1 MVKATCVGYP
11 SSEEFTLKLINF
23 DTVMIQ
29 AYLGKNFDE
38 LLKIYEQ
45 LSPKGRTSC
54 RKQLTALGLTN
65 FVKFL
70 APVQPADIKSCE
82 IKNKKAILGFENGEQ
97 WQIPVENAVAVPEI
111 AAVVIKTL
119 MK

>member
-11 SSEEFTLKLINF
+11 SSEEFTMKLINF

-45 LSPKGRTSC
+45 LTPKGKTSC
-54 RKQLTALGLTN
+54 RKQLNALGLTN

-70 APVQPADIKSCE
+70 APVQPADIKNCE
-82 IKNKKAILGFENGEQ
+82 IKNKKAVLVFENGE
-97 WQIPVENAVAVPEI
+97 
-111 AAVVIKTL
+111 
-119 MK
+119 